1 MLYFHTDQEKRERKK
16 GMGASVYLPF
26 TMVLVKMLSPKLS
39 CTAKLSPC
47 MYCKDAHPGNE
58 IGRRIFRETI
68 VLVFYRTHREDKC
81 NVTSIH
87 RLVSSIVMLS
97 SGRVLLRSIKLHN
110 AYLVLVIAPKVYG
123 SLCNNYI
130 CSRCRCNICSHRR
143 SPVSTT
149 TLIFQ
154 GYPPSHSP
162 SISPP
167 FFHRVLSD

>member
-1 MLYFHTDQEKRERKK
+1 
-16 GMGASVYLPF
+16 
-26 TMVLVKMLSPKLS
+26 MVLVKMLSPKLS

-47 MYCKDAHPGNE
+47 MYCRDAHPGTEWKDNSVKRLFPFE
-58 IGRRIFRETI
+58 SFGW
-68 VLVFYRTHREDKC
+68 THREDKC
-81 NVTSIH
+81 NTTFIH

-130 CSRCRCNICSHRR
+130 CSRCRCNIYSHRR

-154 GYPPSHSP
+154 GYPRSHFRL
-162 SISPP
+162 ISPP
-167 FFHRVLSD
+167 FFHRVL